1 MRQPLN
7 DLRINP
13 HEPIRTT
20 PILPPT
26 QQYMN
31 MQNHNV
37 FVRNAIVFK
46 AHKFCGAQCMNL
58 SESKMN
64 EDEEMCM
71 TQCLTKYD
79 SAIGLLGAERQKF
92 NATIADIK
100 LNGGNTY
107 GRIDGE

>member
-1 MRQPLN
+1 MRQPGD

-13 HEPIRTT
+13 NNPITTT

-31 MQNHNV
+31 MQSHNV

-58 SESKMN
+58 SDVKLN
-64 EDEEMCM
+64 GDEEICM
-71 TQCLTKYD
+71 NQCLTKYD
-79 SAIGLLGAERQKF
+79 DAIGLLGAER
-92 NATIADIK
+92 
-100 LNGGNTY
+100 
-107 GRIDGE
+107 